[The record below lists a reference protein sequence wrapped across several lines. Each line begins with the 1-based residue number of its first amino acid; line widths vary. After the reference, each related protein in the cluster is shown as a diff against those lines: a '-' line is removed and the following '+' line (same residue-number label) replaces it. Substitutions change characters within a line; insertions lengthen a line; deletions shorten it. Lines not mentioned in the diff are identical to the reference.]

1 MNSSNTKRAEELE
14 KVKKIIENNFSY
26 GSCGIFDTR
35 NIANDPMVSLFKG
48 KYFELDI
55 CFESQYF
62 EFFGA
67 NLEESI
73 EIYEFYNCI
82 ADKFFEKAKGD
93 VKNENN
99 NI

>member
-1 MNSSNTKRAEELE
+1 MSLSNTRRAEELE
-14 KVKKIIENNFSY
+14 KVKKIIEDNFSY

-35 NIANDPMVSLFKG
+35 NIANDPMVNLFKG

-55 CFESQYF
+55 CFEYQYF

-67 NLEESI
+67 NLEETI

-82 ADKFFEKAKGD
+82 ADKFFKKERD
-93 VKNENN
+93 DEE
-99 NI
+99 